1 MLLSSAFTRFVS
13 DVCSHRA
20 AAPIICLWTVQL
32 TWNHLFF
39 SASVKPWSSVLPQNS
54 LRPAQGRTCF
64 RPLTLV
70 QPSSGKYLT
79 CLSFLFQSLNVPVS
93 WSVTHTHTLCV
104 FSHYPGFFFYKQTI
118 LSNSSFV
125 SHHISTDHPFIPGC
139 FPAQR
144 QSTSLA
150 IPVFIFSFLR
160 SSKPQAEVI
169 VLTKGQLNQS
179 KATLHYIGYIV
190 FSQNIQDCFTFH
202 EVSPQFMEMVLFS
215 VVSESQREG

>member
-1 MLLSSAFTRFVS
+1 MIICPPAKLSQASSRQNMLQTLDSSAAELWKISDMPLIPFPISECASKLVS
-13 DVCSHRA
+13 HS
-20 AAPIICLWTVQL
+20 
-32 TWNHLFF
+32 
-39 SASVKPWSSVLPQNS
+39 
-54 LRPAQGRTCF
+54 
-64 RPLTLV
+64 
-70 QPSSGKYLT
+70 
-79 CLSFLFQSLNVPVS
+79 
-93 WSVTHTHTLCV
+93 HTLCV

-125 SHHISTDHPFIPGC
+125 SHYISTDHPFIPGC

-150 IPVFIFSFLR
+150 IPVFIFSFLF

-179 KATLHYIGYIV
+179 KAMLHYIGYIV